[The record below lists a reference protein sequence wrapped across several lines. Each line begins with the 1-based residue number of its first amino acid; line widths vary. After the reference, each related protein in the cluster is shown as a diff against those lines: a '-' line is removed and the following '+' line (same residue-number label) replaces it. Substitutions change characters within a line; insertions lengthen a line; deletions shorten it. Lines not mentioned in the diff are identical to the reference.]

1 MQLLGVVITVWMSN
15 LRTPKPVCA
24 CVSRH
29 LEAEDVVAPDD
40 ALVAG
45 PRPVHGHVSHLH
57 TALYTRA
64 SNEGSRS

>member
-1 MQLLGVVITVWMSN
+1 MQLLGVVITVSMSN
-15 LRTPKPVCA
+15 LRTHKPVCA

-40 ALVAG
+40 ALVPG